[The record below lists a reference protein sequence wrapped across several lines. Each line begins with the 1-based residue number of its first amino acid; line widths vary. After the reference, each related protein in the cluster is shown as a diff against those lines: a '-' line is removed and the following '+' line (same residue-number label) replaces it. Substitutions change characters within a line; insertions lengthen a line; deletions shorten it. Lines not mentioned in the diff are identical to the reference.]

1 MATLLGNTYVF
12 PLPAGGCCVCI
23 APNNT
28 AVMGRGLLGGLSG
41 CAQQASAK
49 NTVFGFRISNYGN
62 ASNLKN
68 SVIIGYDAAQG
79 FGNYASCNAS
89 CGNTLIGSKAGYD
102 VRSGASGTYCG
113 RSNTFFGH
121 RTGWQNQFGSYNIA
135 VGPFALFS
143 QGNNSTHNIAM
154 GDVAIRGYGTTGDRN
169 IAIGCQA
176 YQGAS
181 NSCTDN
187 IFIGVCSGRYAQYRC
202 GLTAIG
208 FRAAVGGG
216 YSNNKGVSIGSYSS
230 VSGACSTV
238 IGRGATG
245 GYGPTANKISITV
258 NCNPWY
264 SNGHTLIGNATH
276 ARAYIAVPWE
286 NVSDSRDKTNI
297 KSLPSNLGLPFIK
310 KLNPVTFNWDKR
322 SKYVEKCGFE
332 WGQRDGSLVESEEQ
346 YGFIAQEMEEALNEL
361 NIKFEA
367 LGKQKSEHN
376 PNVDVYDLRYLE
388 LISPMVQSLKDLIE
402 DLENTEARL
411 EVLKS

>member
-28 AVMGRGLLGGLSG
+28 AIMGRGLLGGLSG
-41 CAQQASAK
+41 AAQQASSK
-49 NTVFGFRISNYGN
+49 NTAFGFRIANYGN

-68 SVIIGYDAAQG
+68 SVLVGYNVAQG

-102 VRSGASGTYCG
+102 VRSGSNGAACG
-113 RSNTFFGH
+113 RGNTFFGH
-121 RTGWQNQFGSYNIA
+121 RTGWQNQFGSRNIA
-135 VGPFALFS
+135 IGPFSLFS
-143 QGNNSTHNIAM
+143 QGNYSTDNIAM
-154 GDVAIRGYGTTGDRN
+154 GDVAIRGYGTTGRRN

-181 NSCTDN
+181 NSCVDN
-187 IFIGVCSGRYAQYRC
+187 IFIGVCSGRYAQYRL
-202 GLTAIG
+202 GLTAVG
-208 FRAAVGGG
+208 FRAAAGGG
-216 YSNNKGVSIGSYSS
+216 IQNNKGVSIGAYSS
-230 VSGACSTV
+230 VSGICSTV

-245 GYGPTANKISITV
+245 GDYANKISITT
-258 NCNPWY
+258 NCSP
-264 SNGHTLIGNATH
+264 SATAHHTLLGNSSNN
-276 ARAYIAVPWE
+276 RAYIAVAWT
-286 NVSDSRDKTNI
+286 NVSDQRDKTNI
-297 KSLPSNLGLPFIK
+297 KPLSPNLGLPFIK

-322 SKYVEKCGFE
+322 DKYVEKCGFE
-332 WGQRDGSLVESEEQ
+332 WGQRDGTLVEPEEQ
-346 YGFIAQEMEEALNEL
+346 YGFIAQEIEEALNEL
-361 NIKFEA
+361 NIKFDA

-376 PNVDVYDLRYLE
+376 KNVDIYDLKYLE

>member
-1 MATLLGNTYVF
+1 MATLLGNTYVS
-12 PLPAGGCCVCI
+12 PLPAGGCTICI

-28 AVMGRGLLGGLSG
+28 ATMGRGLLGGLSG

-49 NTVFGFRISNYGN
+49 NTTFGFRIANYGN

-68 SVIIGYDAAQG
+68 SVMVGYNIAQG

-102 VRSGASGTYCG
+102 VRSGSNGALCG
-113 RSNTFFGH
+113 RGNTFFGH
-121 RTGWQNQFGSYNIA
+121 RTGWQNQFGSFNIA
-135 VGPFALFS
+135 IGPFAAFS
-143 QGNNSTHNIAM
+143 QGNYATHNIAM
-154 GDVAIRGYGTTGDRN
+154 GDVALRGYGNTGDRN

-181 NSCTDN
+181 SSCNDN
-187 IFIGVCSGRYAQYRC
+187 IFIGICSGRYAQYRC
-202 GLTAIG
+202 NITAVG
-208 FRAAVGGG
+208 FRASQGGG
-216 YSNNKGVSIGSYSS
+216 TQNDKGVSIGAYSS
-230 VSGACSTV
+230 VSGICSTV

-245 GYGPTANKISITV
+245 GDCANKISITV
-258 NCNPWY
+258 NCSPTATAH
-264 SNGHTLIGNATH
+264 HTLLGNANH
-276 ARAYIAVPWE
+276 SRAYIATGWS
-286 NVSDSRDKTNI
+286 NVSDQRDKTNI
-297 KSLPSNLGLPFIK
+297 KSLSPNLGLPFIK

-361 NIKFEA
+361 NVKFEA

>member
-12 PLPAGGCCVCI
+12 PLPSGGCCVCI

-28 AVMGRGLLGGLSG
+28 ATMGRGLLGGLSG

-49 NTVFGFRISNYGN
+49 NTTFGFRIANYGN

-68 SVIIGYDAAQG
+68 SVMVGYNIAQG

-113 RSNTFFGH
+113 RGNTFFGH
-121 RTGWQNQFGSYNIA
+121 RTGWQNQFGSRNIA
-135 VGPFALFS
+135 IGPFALFS
-143 QGNNSTHNIAM
+143 QGNYSTDNIAM
-154 GDVAIRGYGTTGDRN
+154 GDVALRGYGTTGDRN

-176 YQGAS
+176 YQAAYS
-181 NSCTDN
+181 SCTDN
-187 IFIGVCSGRYAQYRC
+187 IFIGACSGRYAGFRL
-202 GLTAIG
+202 GLTAVG

-216 YSNNKGVSIGSYSS
+216 TQNDKGVSIGAYSS
-230 VSGACSTV
+230 VSGICSTV

-245 GYGPTANKISITV
+245 GDCANKISITV
-258 NCNPWY
+258 NCSPTATAH
-264 SNGHTLIGNATH
+264 HTLLGNSSNN
-276 ARAYIAVPWE
+276 RAYIAYPWT
-286 NVSDSRDKTNI
+286 NVSDQRDKTNI
-297 KSLPSNLGLPFIK
+297 KSLSPNLGLPFIK

-361 NIKFEA
+361 NVKFEA